1 MASKKN
7 KTDKGLFRGLLL
19 IYLMALL
26 SLFED
31 YMDATQV
38 REFAVCSLLGGLLEV
53 PYWLQ
58 GTVQQSMALCIP
70 IETHG

>member
-7 KTDKGLFRGLLL
+7 KTDKGLFRGLLF

-53 PYWLQ
+53 PY
-58 GTVQQSMALCIP
+58 
-70 IETHG
+70 

>member
-7 KTDKGLFRGLLL
+7 KTDKDLFRGLLF
-19 IYLMALL
+19 IYLMVLL

-38 REFAVCSLLGGLLEV
+38 REFALRNLIGGLLEV
-53 PYWLQ
+53 PY
-58 GTVQQSMALCIP
+58 
-70 IETHG
+70 